1 MFTMCTKRSSKE
13 IEFPK
18 GCFDVRKL
26 KVDNFRQD
34 LTVLY
39 YIIYY
44 VTVVVVRKGNTI
56 QSHVVQQNK
65 KGKSNMY
72 KK

>member
-1 MFTMCTKRSSKE
+1 MFTMCTMRSSKE

-39 YIIYY
+39 Y
-44 VTVVVVRKGNTI
+44 VAVVVVWKGNTI

-65 KGKSNMY
+65 KGKY
-72 KK
+72 I